1 MSNEDDFD
9 DEDDILPEYDF
20 SNGVRGLFHRPRRTI
35 IRMTIDEDV
44 ARHYSSSELV
54 NTALR
59 QLIAEGRA
67 PAPPHDDDVTLR
79 ITWDPVKAAEN
90 FKKHGV
96 SFEEARQIF
105 SDPLRATEDDE
116 EHSGN
121 EDRIRSFGST
131 AAGKVL
137 FVCYTLQENEIRL
150 ISARLATR
158 SERRAYMDEE
168 QMIYDEPMEPGAEET
183 IDFDWDTA
191 VRGLHFI
198 PREKGTVTLD
208 EDVYG
213 IFRTSEEV
221 NNALRMLISEGRI
234 PHFVSDEEW
243 YAKHKKKVT
252 EVSPSPPVRRGRRAS
267 VRRR

>member
-1 MSNEDDFD
+1 MSEDDDFD
-9 DEDDILPEYDF
+9 DDDLLPEYDF
-20 SNGVRGLFHRPRRTI
+20 SNGVRGKFYRPGRSI

-44 ARHYSSSELV
+44 ARHYSSSDLV
-54 NTALR
+54 NAALR

-67 PAPPHDDDVTLR
+67 PSPHVDEVPLR

-90 FKKHGV
+90 FKKHRV
-96 SFEEARQIF
+96 SFEEAGQIF

-137 FVCYTLQENEIRL
+137 FVCYTLQENEVRL

-158 SERRAYMDEE
+158 SERRSYMDEE

-183 IDFDWDTA
+183 IDFDWDMA
-191 VRGLHFI
+191 VRGRHFI

-221 NNALRMLISEGRI
+221 NNALRILITEGRI
-234 PHFVSDEEW
+234 PHFVSDAEW
-243 YAKHKKKVT
+243 YAKHKKNVT
-252 EVSPSPPVRRGRRAS
+252 EESTSPRAHSTRRGG

>member
-1 MSNEDDFD
+1 MSKDDDLD

-20 SNGVRGLFHRPRRTI
+20 SNGVRGKFYRPGRSI

-44 ARHYSSSELV
+44 ARYYSSSELI
-54 NTALR
+54 NHALR

-67 PAPPHDDDVTLR
+67 PEPQDSYATLR
-79 ITWDPVKAAEN
+79 VTWDPAKAAEN
-90 FKKHGV
+90 FKKHRV

-105 SDPLRATEDDE
+105 NDPLRATEDDE
-116 EHSGN
+116 EHSGD
-121 EDRIRSFGST
+121 EDRVRSFGAT

-137 FVCYTLQENEIRL
+137 FVCYTLKENEVRL

-158 SERRAYMDEE
+158 SERRSYMDEE
-168 QMIYDEPMEPGAEET
+168 QMIYDEPREPGSEET
-183 IDFDWDTA
+183 IDFDWDMA
-191 VRGLHFI
+191 VRGRHFI

-221 NNALRMLISEGRI
+221 NNALRLLIGEGRI
-234 PHFVSDEEW
+234 PHFGSDEEW
-243 YAKHKKKVT
+243 YAKHKKVT
-252 EVSPSPPVRRGRRAS
+252 EESPSPPVRRARRGG

>member
-1 MSNEDDFD
+1 MSKDDDLD
-9 DEDDILPEYDF
+9 DDDILPEYDF
-20 SNGVRGLFHRPRRTI
+20 SNGVRGKFYRPGRSI

-44 ARHYSSSELV
+44 ARYYWSSELI
-54 NTALR
+54 NKALR

-67 PAPPHDDDVTLR
+67 PAPHDDHLSLR

-90 FKKHGV
+90 FKKHRV

-116 EHSGN
+116 EHSVN
-121 EDRIRSFGST
+121 EDRIRSFGAT

-158 SERRAYMDEE
+158 SERRSYMDED
-168 QMIYDEPMEPGAEET
+168 QMIYDEPMEPGDEET

-191 VRGLHFI
+191 VRGRHFV
-198 PREKGTVTLD
+198 PREQGTVTLD

-213 IFRTSEEV
+213 IFRTAEEV

-234 PHFVSDEEW
+234 PHFGSDAEW
-243 YAKHKKKVT
+243 YAKHEKVT
-252 EVSPSPPVRRGRRAS
+252 EGSMSPRVPQARRGG

>member
-1 MSNEDDFD
+1 
-9 DEDDILPEYDF
+9 
-20 SNGVRGLFHRPRRTI
+20 
-35 IRMTIDEDV
+35 MTIDEDV
-44 ARHYSSSELV
+44 ARYFWSSELI
-54 NTALR
+54 NNALR

-67 PAPPHDDDVTLR
+67 PEARHDDVPLR

-90 FKKHGV
+90 LKKHRV

-105 SDPLRATEDDE
+105 SDPLRATEDDQ
-116 EHSGN
+116 EHSGD
-121 EDRIRSFGST
+121 EDRVRSFGST
-131 AAGKVL
+131 NAGKVL
-137 FVCYTLQENEIRL
+137 FVCYTLRENEVRL

-158 SERRAYMDEE
+158 SERRSYMDEE
-168 QMIYDEPMEPGAEET
+168 QMIYDEPREPGSEET

-191 VRGLHFI
+191 VRGRHFI

-234 PHFVSDEEW
+234 PHFVSDDEW

-252 EVSPSPPVRRGRRAS
+252 EESPSPPARRARRGG

>member
-1 MSNEDDFD
+1 MSKDDDLD

-20 SNGVRGLFHRPRRTI
+20 SDGVRGMFHRPGRSI

-44 ARHYSSSELV
+44 ARYYWSSELI
-54 NTALR
+54 NSALR

-67 PAPPHDDDVTLR
+67 PAPHSDYVPLR
-79 ITWDPVKAAEN
+79 ITWDRVKAAEN
-90 FKKHGV
+90 LKKHRV

-116 EHSGN
+116 EHSAN

-158 SERRAYMDEE
+158 SERRSYMDEE

-198 PREKGTVTLD
+198 PREKGNVTLD

-234 PHFVSDEEW
+234 PHFLSDEEW
-243 YAKHKKKVT
+243 NAKHKKVT
-252 EVSPSPPVRRGRRAS
+252 AESASPPARRARRGGA
-267 VRRR
+267 RRR

>member
-1 MSNEDDFD
+1 MTNDDDFD
-9 DEDDILPEYDF
+9 DEDEVLPEYDF
-20 SNGVRGLFHRPRRTI
+20 NGVPRGMFYEPGRSV

-44 ARHYSSSELV
+44 ARYYSTSKSV
-54 NTALR
+54 NDALR

-67 PAPPHDDDVTLR
+67 PERHRDLR

-90 FKKHGV
+90 FKKHRV

-121 EDRIRSFGST
+121 EDRIRSFGAT

-137 FVCYTLQENEIRL
+137 FVCYTLQKNEVRL

-158 SERRAYMDEE
+158 SERRSYMNED
-168 QMIYDEPMEPGAEET
+168 QMIYDEPMEPGDEET

-191 VRGLHFI
+191 VRGRHFV
-198 PREKGTVTLD
+198 PREKGNVTLD

-213 IFRTSEEV
+213 IFRTDDEV

-234 PHFVSDEEW
+234 PHFVSDAEW
-243 YAKHKKKVT
+243 YAKHKKVT
-252 EVSPSPPVRRGRRAS
+252 EESTSPRAPQVRRAG

>member
-1 MSNEDDFD
+1 MFYRPGKSR
-9 DEDDILPEYDF
+9 
-20 SNGVRGLFHRPRRTI
+20 VRVTI
-35 IRMTIDEDV
+35 EADV
-44 ARHYSSSELV
+44 ARHYSSPDLV
-54 NTALR
+54 NATLR

-67 PAPPHDDDVTLR
+67 PRPADDYVTLR
-79 ITWDPVKAAEN
+79 VTWDPVKAAEN
-90 FKKHGV
+90 LKKHRV

-105 SDPLRATEDDE
+105 NDPLRATYDDD

-121 EDRIRSFGST
+121 EDRYTSLGST
-131 AAGKVL
+131 TAGKVL
-137 FVCYTLQENEIRL
+137 FVCYTLQENEARL

-158 SERRAYMDEE
+158 SEKRSYMDDE
-168 QMIYDEPMEPGAEET
+168 QVIYDKPMEAGAEET
-183 IDFDWDTA
+183 IDWSTA

-252 EVSPSPPVRRGRRAS
+252 EESPSPPGRRVRRGGA
-267 VRRR
+267 RRR

>member
-1 MSNEDDFD
+1 MSEKDDFD

-20 SNGVRGLFHRPRRTI
+20 SNGAGGKFYRPGKSI

-44 ARHYSSSELV
+44 ARYYWSSELI
-54 NTALR
+54 NNALR
-59 QLIAEGRA
+59 RLIAEGRA
-67 PAPPHDDDVTLR
+67 PSPRDDNAMLR

-90 FKKHGV
+90 FKKHRV
-96 SFEEARQIF
+96 SFEEAAQIF

-137 FVCYTLQENEIRL
+137 FVCYTLQENEARL

-158 SERRAYMDEE
+158 SERRCYMEEE
-168 QMIYDEPMEPGAEET
+168 QTIYDEPMEPGAEET

-191 VRGLHFI
+191 VRGRHFI
-198 PREKGTVTLD
+198 PREKGNVTLD

-243 YAKHKKKVT
+243 YAKHKKTVT
-252 EVSPSPPVRRGRRAS
+252 PRSTSPRAQPARRAS
-267 VRRR
+267 ARRR